1 MVTPQA
7 VGAGW
12 AVMTLQGAGL
22 VVHLGVGL
30 VGHLRLK
37 LPGLQLRQPLET
49 TAHEA
54 GLVGDLV
61 VVRVGLGVA
70 LEGVP
75 VLT

>member
-1 MVTPQA
+1 M
-7 VGAGW
+7 
-12 AVMTLQGAGL
+12 MTLQGAGL
-22 VVHLGVGL
+22 VVHLG

-49 TAHEA
+49 TAHEV
-54 GLVGDLV
+54 GLAGDLV